1 MMVNDQ
7 LHQLYIE
14 MELEGL
20 SKALTLEEAFS
31 SSSSSS
37 DDNPSSNSNSTGQN
51 RVSFFFYK
59 TSRYFFTSLSL
70 YCLVHEATL
79 LQFSYDDLR
88 RRRPPTTTGSQ
99 FIIIIN
105 IANQLMPPNISLKK
119 IVFRIFIFIKQSDK

>member
-51 RVSFFFYK
+51 RVSFFLQNIQI
-59 TSRYFFTSLSL
+59 FFTSLSL